1 MSYRSVRFQQLL
13 PFQLQPQTSHDDED
27 PGSLFSPTLVPGKQ
41 KVLHSIFSP
50 TAKSTGTMFSSRAGV
65 FHEPAVSAKEALQTP
80 GKSKDL
86 KAARK
91 TSPRTRAIHF
101 NDNSSPSTQGELFY
115 SPSQN
120 SISSPPAQ
128 TSISSPFTPFSA
140 ISRITNATAATR
152 TSFQALSKIQMLS
165 LDYIKSTS
173 SIKELQQI
181 VNFLK
186 EQENKY
192 PSLLRAAQKRLTDVQ
207 QQQPDPCES
216 SRCESVPPPLPT
228 PAPLDYSHEQESES
242 SHIMS
247 LSSDDDSEL
256 VLMSTAARNAIA
268 SKAPIPPRH
277 TRVSTG
283 RVLPVSSKL
292 DVTHREEEL
301 CNEIQCLTSKLWE
314 LESGRLAEQKELW
327 NNLERMET
335 AKLRA
340 EENMEA
346 LHGQVAKSNKDTM
359 ARLEAM
365 GELKEENQRLQKQLN
380 RERKTGEDKNR
391 EALELERQL
400 KAKVEELTRKLSQI
414 ETPSSHVAGVERKNK
429 ELHQLLCSAQ
439 NNLDDIKNERD
450 AMLQDLLNA
459 TGREPSGVS
468 CSDECLLSCTLFNP
482 LTFFSFPMNAGF
494 RSSNCQRGI
503 VPNSSWISPR
513 KRYRPKQLS
522 TPWQIL
528 WLGRKKIVMKLRRY
542 VQK

>member
-1 MSYRSVRFQQLL
+1 MSYRSVHFQQLL
-13 PFQLQPQTSHDDED
+13 PFQLQQQTSHDDED
-27 PGSLFSPTLVPGKQ
+27 PGSLFSPSLVSGKQ

-50 TAKSTGTMFSSRAGV
+50 TAKSTGTTFSSRAGV
-65 FHEPAVSAKEALQTP
+65 FQEAAVQTP
-80 GKSKDL
+80 GKPKGL
-86 KAARK
+86 KAARN

-101 NDNSSPSTQGELFY
+101 EENSSPRTQGELFF
-115 SPSQN
+115 SPLQT

-140 ISRITNATAATR
+140 ISRITNSTAATR
-152 TSFQALSKIQMLS
+152 SSFQALSKIKMLS

-173 SIKELQQI
+173 SIIELRQI

-207 QQQPDPCES
+207 QQHPDPCES
-216 SRCESVPPPLPT
+216 SRCENVPPPMLG
-228 PAPLDYSHEQESES
+228 PAPLDYSHEQECES

-247 LSSDDDSEL
+247 LSSDDDSDL

-283 RVLPVSSKL
+283 LVLPVSSNP

-301 CNEIQCLTSKLWE
+301 CNEIQRLTSKLWE
-314 LESGRLAEQKELW
+314 LESGRLTEQKQLW

-340 EENMEA
+340 EKNMEA
-346 LHGQVAKSNKDTM
+346 LHGQVAKRNKDTM

-365 GELKEENQRLQKQLN
+365 GELKEENQRLQKQLD
-380 RERKTGEDKNR
+380 RERKTGDDKNL

-414 ETPSSHVAGVERKNK
+414 EKPSSRVAGVERKNR

-450 AMLQDLLNA
+450 AMIQDLLNA

-468 CSDECLLSCTLFNP
+468 CSDWSVLSCMLFHP
-482 LTFFSFPMNAGF
+482 LTSFV
-494 RSSNCQRGI
+494 SNGCW
-503 VPNSSWISPR
+503 V
-513 KRYRPKQLS
+513 
-522 TPWQIL
+522 
-528 WLGRKKIVMKLRRY
+528 
-542 VQK
+542 